1 MQVRPID
8 VRIAVGLAAFA
19 VIALAVGFDVRGDV
33 SAQAYLVAGAA
44 GLALMAWRNMAVA
57 VLVAVAVARLLIMW
71 ETGDDIALMPIF
83 AFALYAVARHG
94 ERWPRVVI
102 ASIVA
107 LVVAT
112 ATTSFGGDRFFG
124 ELLGE
129 VAQNL
134 LPVAVADAMRT
145 RADRVRDLIDAEA
158 EARVQAERLRI
169 ARDLHDVVAHGLST
183 IAIQSGVAARL
194 IDRDPGQAKTAL
206 EAINATGKSALEELR
221 GLLGV
226 LRSTDGVEL
235 RPTPTEPDDIGE
247 ILALARSV
255 GVDVRHEVKG
265 SFPATVSDAA
275 VVAVHRI
282 VQEAL
287 TNVSRHAG
295 PVATTVRLDHGAGGV
310 EVVVVNDRPAGE
322 RQPVPS
328 TGVGIVGMRERAE
341 SLGGSFDAGP
351 TEQGGY
357 RVAARVPYGLGVS

>member
-1 MQVRPID
+1 MHVRPND
-8 VRIAVGLAAFA
+8 VGMAVGLAAFA
-19 VIALAVGFDVRGDV
+19 VGALALGVDTRGALP
-33 SAQAYLVAGAA
+33 AQAYLAAGAA
-44 GLALMAWRNMAVA
+44 GLATMAWRNSAIA
-57 VLVAVAVARLLIMW
+57 ILVLVAAARLFVTWETSDDVALLPTLAVA
-71 ETGDDIALMPIF
+71 
-83 AFALYAVARHG
+83 LYVVARHG

-102 ASIVA
+102 ASIVG

-112 ATTSFGGDRFFG
+112 VPAPLGDDGFLG
-124 ELLGE
+124 ELLGGM
-129 VAQNL
+129 AQNL

-194 IDRDPGQAKTAL
+194 IDRDPAQAKGAL

-226 LRSTDGVEL
+226 LRSTDGAEL

-247 ILALARSV
+247 ILALARSA
-255 GVDVRHEVKG
+255 GVDVRHEVQG

-295 PVATTVRLDHGAGGV
+295 PVVTTVQLDHGRAGV
-310 EVVVVNDRPAGE
+310 DIAVVNDRPVGE

-328 TGVGIVGMRERAE
+328 TGVGIVGMRERASSIGATLE
-341 SLGGSFDAGP
+341 ITTHPGEGTQVLCYLSQ
-351 TEQGGY
+351 T
-357 RVAARVPYGLGVS
+357 